1 VLSRGTWQ
9 RAFGSD
15 VDVVGRSISIDGA
28 PVTIVGVLDASF
40 ELPQSLVG
48 TSVDVWRPINWSGAD
63 YLTTDFNVLDVA
75 GRTAQGA
82 SLADVQSEADALLER
97 MATLYPADYLN
108 RQGDVTYKPMLGLQ
122 ESSVAQVRSGLGLL
136 LGAVGLLLLVACLN
150 VAHLFLA
157 RGLGRVQEMAVRRA
171 LGAGTGGLVRQLL
184 VESLVVS
191 LVGGSLGLLLAVA
204 GLESFLSLNPGALPR
219 GGVIAL
225 DLRVVV
231 FAAAVSVATAVMF
244 GLLPALRSMRGE
256 LANEL
261 KGSGRTSTSGR
272 GTGRLRSSLVVIEV
286 ALSLVLVAEAG
297 LLLKS
302 FLQVQAFD
310 AGFVAEGVWTVS
322 LTPTGIDEPLQ
333 YVQAMNQIEQSLAS
347 LPAVRSVAY
356 GLTLPMEFTGGGSC
370 CWAGRGMEVDG
381 VMHEGFRVMRHPVS
395 RGFFETLGVELLAG
409 SIWAESQESETP
421 TPSVLSETLAIE
433 LFGSAQ
439 AALGKVIG
447 SESRQWQITGVAADT
462 RYYGLDRAPQHGLFL
477 PMSRF
482 PYAMPRAHMAV
493 RV

>member
-1 VLSRGTWQ
+1 
-9 RAFGSD
+9 
-15 VDVVGRSISIDGA
+15 
-28 PVTIVGVLDASF
+28 
-40 ELPQSLVG
+40 
-48 TSVDVWRPINWSGAD
+48 
-63 YLTTDFNVLDVA
+63 
-75 GRTAQGA
+75 
-82 SLADVQSEADALLER
+82 
-97 MATLYPADYLN
+97 
-108 RQGDVTYKPMLGLQ
+108 
-122 ESSVAQVRSGLGLL
+122 
-136 LGAVGLLLLVACLN
+136 
-150 VAHLFLA
+150 
-157 RGLGRVQEMAVRRA
+157 
-171 LGAGTGGLVRQLL
+171 
-184 VESLVVS
+184 
-191 LVGGSLGLLLAVA
+191 
-204 GLESFLSLNPGALPR
+204 
-219 GGVIAL
+219 
-225 DLRVVV
+225 LRVVV
-231 FAAAVSVATAVMF
+231 FAAAVSVATAVML